1 MKILRDRGPAF
12 IFLLLVL
19 SGGAEW
25 DRWNDAPTESHV
37 MPPMRGTDSQ
47 H

>member
-25 DRWNDAPTESHV
+25 DRWNDAPALDQIV
-37 MPPMRGTDSQ
+37 VGR
-47 H
+47 